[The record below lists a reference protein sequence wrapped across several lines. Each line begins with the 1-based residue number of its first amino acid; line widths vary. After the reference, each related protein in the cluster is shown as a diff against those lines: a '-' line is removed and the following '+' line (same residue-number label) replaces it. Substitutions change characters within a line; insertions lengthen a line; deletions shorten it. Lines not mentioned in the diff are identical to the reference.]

1 MVTDAPTQPNEDVNS
16 QQGIDSQQNRKPAMA
31 LHIDVNYEMH
41 GTERDTSVHDKAINR
56 DMTKTERD
64 AARAAS
70 ETTETQDDNEGTP
83 TF

>member
-1 MVTDAPTQPNEDVNS
+1 MNS
-16 QQGIDSQQNRKPAMA
+16 QQGTDYQQNRKPAMA
-31 LHIDVNYEMH
+31 LHTDVNYELH
-41 GTERDTSVHDKAINR
+41 GTEHDTSVRDMATNH

-70 ETTETQDDNEGTP
+70 ETTETKDDNEGTP